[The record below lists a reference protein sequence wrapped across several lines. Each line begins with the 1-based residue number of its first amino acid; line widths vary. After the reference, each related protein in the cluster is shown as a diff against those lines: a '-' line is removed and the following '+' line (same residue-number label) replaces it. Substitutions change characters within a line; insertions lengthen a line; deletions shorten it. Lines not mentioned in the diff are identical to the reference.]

1 MTLPI
6 GQRFSL
12 TYVERG
18 APERDTVRF
27 RRRLKAKFEEFI
39 VGYREQAAFGDYLVS
54 ECGTEM
60 PHVQGYNRP
69 LDVFENSEMRDVLD
83 TITCFYNFLLAP
95 QAAGRHALMSEQRA
109 HAASWRDFVARCFA
123 EENMGY
129 TLDEKCGVHYHVDA
143 AFEGNRIA
151 TISILGH
158 PMFANARSNFED
170 ACRHM
175 DGDPRDT
182 KAAVRSMFESAE
194 VLAKQLCPG
203 VQKLAGRMIETVM
216 KPRVA
221 ALASADS
228 TEQLVWS
235 GMLDGLVDWTN
246 AMHNY
251 RHGQPG
257 PDPVAPSGEL
267 AVFVMSSGCTY
278 LRQLAAWALT
288 AAGKP

>member
-18 APERDTVRF
+18 TPERDTTRF
-27 RRRLKAKFEEFI
+27 RLRLREKFNQLIDGVE
-39 VGYREQAAFGDYLVS
+39 GANAFGSYLVAETGAS
-54 ECGTEM
+54 VKQSG
-60 PHVQGYNRP
+60 GYYWPDEIFN
-69 LDVFENSEMRDVLD
+69 DGSMRDVLD
-83 TITCFYNFLLAP
+83 TITCFYDFSNLLAAP
-95 QAAGRHALMSEQRA
+95 YRGALSHATQKALA
-109 HAASWRDFVARCFA
+109 WRSHVERCLV

-129 TLDEKCGVHYHVDA
+129 RLDEKCGVHYHVDA
-143 AFEGNRIA
+143 AFEASRIA
-151 TISILGH
+151 TIAVLAH

-182 KAAVRSMFESAE
+182 KAAVRSMFEAAE
-194 VLAKQLCPG
+194 VLGKQLCPG
-203 VQKLAGRMIETVM
+203 VQQLRGRMIEDVM

-221 ALASADS
+221 ALVASDP
-228 TEQLVWS
+228 TEQAVWA
-235 GMLDGLVDWTN
+235 GMLDGMVDWVN

-257 PDPVAPSGEL
+257 PDPVAPSDEL
-267 AVFVMSSGCTY
+267 AVFIMSSGTTY
-278 LRQLAAWALT
+278 VRALANWTLQ
-288 AAGKP
+288 AASNP